1 MTLEAQSLKLI
12 ADGLAKKIFDTK
24 VSLSVDEVD
33 QFIRTDEIVK
43 LLIDTGQVDSFELKV
58 IKKYFEENNPFAYV
72 IAKTAQVTA
81 LDYKP
86 WLHGQRLSEIDWSNH
101 ERLHKFLQNYRNFN
115 PNILLEIAKES
126 RDIIDL
132 CGDPQS
138 EGDWLRKG
146 LIFWIR
152 TKW

>member
-58 IKKYFEENNPFAYV
+58 IKKYFEFTNIKN
-72 IAKTAQVTA
+72 KTLTIP
-81 LDYKP
+81 LP
-86 WLHGQRLSEIDWSNH
+86 I
-101 ERLHKFLQNYRNFN
+101 
-115 PNILLEIAKES
+115 
-126 RDIIDL
+126 
-132 CGDPQS
+132 
-138 EGDWLRKG
+138 
-146 LIFWIR
+146 
-152 TKW
+152 